1 MKPLIEFF
9 RQPGKIRAFAAHL
22 AISAALVGL
31 LAAVVYFVWYPPPYF
46 EFDGGWTIL
55 RMVVLV
61 DVVIGPLLTLVV
73 YRRGKKELKRDLSV
87 IGALQLMAFVYGAG
101 LMMEYR
107 PAFIV
112 YAEKNF
118 YSVPWPD
125 LVPTTRDLA
134 RIEAMRSGRGP
145 VMVALVL
152 PEDPATRQG
161 IRMSA
166 NSGGPRVTVLGDYY
180 QPMTPAIWRSMVK
193 DALDLDVLMR
203 VEPKAKDDLE
213 RFRQR
218 FLDKSTTTFDKL
230 AFYPAVFRYGV
241 VIFAFDRETGSLL
254 GWVSE

>member
-241 VIFAFDRETGSLL
+241 VMFAFDRETGGLL
-254 GWVSE
+254 GWVNE